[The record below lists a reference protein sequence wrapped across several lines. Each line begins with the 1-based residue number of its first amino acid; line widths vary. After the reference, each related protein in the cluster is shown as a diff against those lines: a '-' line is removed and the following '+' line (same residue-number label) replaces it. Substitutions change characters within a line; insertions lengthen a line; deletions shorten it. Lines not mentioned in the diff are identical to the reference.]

1 MLKKRVITGTTLALV
16 VLALVW
22 LAPATV
28 VATVFGGVA
37 LIGAGEW
44 GRLSDLSLVASSFYA
59 LGVGG
64 LIGLAAWGLASGL
77 WPTWVLGMALLLWL
91 IPLGQLV
98 AYARGWRQ
106 PWARHAQLVLGAV
119 LLPASWLSLA
129 VPLFSRAD
137 GGYWLTALFVMVWG
151 SDIGGYFV
159 GRAFGKRP
167 LAVSLSPSKTWE
179 GCIGGVGFAAL
190 GMAALI
196 VLVLSLGGFGGAAP
210 WSHLLLVPPVVAAA
224 VAGDLFESLLKRHA
238 GVKDSGWIVAG
249 HGGVL
254 DRLDALLMAAPLYA
268 MLAAVMP

>member
-1 MLKKRVITGTTLALV
+1 MLKKRVITGAALAAA

-22 LAPATV
+22 LAPAAV
-28 VATVFGGVA
+28 VATLFGGVA

-44 GRLSDLSLVASSFYA
+44 GRLLDLTRAASSVYA
-59 LGVGG
+59 VAVGC
-64 LIGLAAWGLASGL
+64 LIGLAAWGLASGFWGPGL
-77 WPTWVLGMALLLWL
+77 LGMALLCWL
-91 IPLGQLV
+91 IPFGQLV
-98 AYARGWRQ
+98 AYAGGWRQ
-106 PWARHAQLVLGAV
+106 PWPRSAQLVLGAV
-119 LLPASWLSLA
+119 LLPASWLSLS
-129 VPLFSRAD
+129 VPLLSHAD
-137 GGYWLTALFVMVWG
+137 GAYRLTALFVMVWG

-167 LAVSLSPSKTWE
+167 LAESLSPSKTWE
-179 GCIGGVGFAAL
+179 GCIGGIGFAVL
-190 GMAALI
+190 GMVALI
-196 VLVLSLGGFGGAAP
+196 LIMLLCGGFGGAAP
-210 WSHLLLVPPVVAAA
+210 WFHLLLVPPVVAAA